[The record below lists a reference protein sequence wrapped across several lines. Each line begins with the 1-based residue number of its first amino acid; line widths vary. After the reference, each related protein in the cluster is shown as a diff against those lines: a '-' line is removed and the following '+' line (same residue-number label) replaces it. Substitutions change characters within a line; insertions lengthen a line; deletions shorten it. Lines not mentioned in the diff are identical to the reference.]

1 MEQNSHF
8 SQIYF
13 VRIKTGVRKDRLFFS
28 VSYRSAIE
36 KKESIIR
43 KIKE

>member
-13 VRIKTGVRKDRLFFS
+13 VHIKTGVRKDRLFFS
-28 VSYRSAIE
+28 VFYRSAIG
-36 KKESIIR
+36 KKEPLILI
-43 KIKE
+43 IKE